1 MENTAECIIE
11 YMNQNIFNTFNIEA
25 KIREEVYMFKKF
37 LRDNIHD
44 KEIFYECIN
53 KISSVW
59 DSILKDSVKNLIL
72 KYNREYDLQNKKEID
87 RRNEMMKVA
96 DDFNADNLTLDDIT
110 ITPSITSLT
119 YSFSK
124 NKISKRKRPSR
135 KRF

>member
-1 MENTAECIIE
+1 M
-11 YMNQNIFNTFNIEA
+11 
-25 KIREEVYMFKKF
+25 
-37 LRDNIHD
+37 
-44 KEIFYECIN
+44 
-53 KISSVW
+53 W

>member
-1 MENTAECIIE
+1 MDNISISIITC
-11 YMNQNIFNTFNIEA
+11 MNQNIFNTNRVQG
-25 KIREEVYMFKKF
+25 KIREEVSIFKKY
-37 LRDNIHD
+37 LSDNIHD

-53 KISSVW
+53 KINNVW
-59 DSILKDSVKNLIL
+59 DTILKDSFKNLIL
-72 KYNREYDLQNKKEID
+72 KYNNEYDLQNKKEID

-96 DDFNADNLTLDDIT
+96 DEINADNLTLDDIT